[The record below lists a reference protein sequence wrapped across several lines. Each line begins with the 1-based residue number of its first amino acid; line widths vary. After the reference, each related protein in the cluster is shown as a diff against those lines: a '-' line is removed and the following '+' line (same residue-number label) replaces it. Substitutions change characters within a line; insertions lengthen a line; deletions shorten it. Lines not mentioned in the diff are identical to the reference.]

1 MNTIEAVAAAVTG
14 ARHLRASRNGQDA
27 AAVWSSPPV
36 HGAAGAM
43 VAVVCDGCSSGASS
57 EVGARLGASLFAR
70 AVGDRLQRGAS
81 ISDQATWEAARD
93 DVTRTL
99 AELVRHLPADPDA
112 ALHDSFLFTVIGA
125 AMTDDDAAVWAIG
138 DGAYAID
145 DRACL
150 LGPFADNQPPY
161 LAYDL
166 LGTRHTAHFEAAR
179 DSVSIVIATDGVLE
193 LAGEDLHAQVVTTF
207 AARELVEHPDR
218 LRRRL
223 ALLARPSERVD
234 WEARRVVRIPAA
246 VQDDCA
252 VAVLRRT
259 RSTSAATTSAST
271 RSRQAP
277 SGRGGAS

>member
-1 MNTIEAVAAAVTG
+1 MNTIKAVAAAVTG

-27 AAVWSSPPV
+27 VAVWSSLPAL
-36 HGAAGAM
+36 HAAAGAM

-70 AVGDRLQRGAS
+70 ALGDRLQRGAS
-81 ISDQATWEAARD
+81 ISEQATWEAARD

-99 AELVRHLPADPDA
+99 AELLRRLPGDPA
-112 ALHDSFLFTVIGA
+112 EAVHDRFLFTVIGA

-145 DRACL
+145 DRTCV

-166 LGTRHTAHFEAAR
+166 LGARHAAHFEAAR
-179 DSVSIVIATDGVLE
+179 DCASIVIATDGVLD

-223 ALLARPSERVD
+223 AILARPSERID
-234 WEARRVVRIPAA
+234 WQARRVVRTPAPL
-246 VQDDCA
+246 QDDCA
-252 VAVLRRT
+252 IAVLRKT
-259 RSTSAATTSAST
+259 PVADTAVAGWTS
-271 RSRQAP
+271 
-277 SGRGGAS
+277 